1 MTIYLKE
8 KWNMTAQRGKDL
20 LIKIGDGGD
29 PENFTTVAGL
39 RATSL
44 DFNATTIDITNSDSA
59 DMWRELLADGV
70 KSATVAG
77 SGVFKDAASDA
88 ALKTAFFNQALN
100 DYQIV
105 IPSFGTVT
113 GPFKLTSLQYDG
125 PYDGELKIS
134 LSLAS
139 AGVLSFAAA

>member
-1 MTIYLKE
+1 
-8 KWNMTAQRGKDL
+8 MTAQRGKDL
-20 LIKIGDGGD
+20 LIKIGDGAD

-44 DFNATTIDITNSDSA
+44 DFNAQTIDITNSDSV

-88 ALKTAFFNQALN
+88 ALKTAFFNQTLN
-100 DYQIV
+100 NLTLTQDGGANGNN
-105 IPSFGTVT
+105 GTTVLTGTGVLTVNGSIIAT
-113 GPFKLTSLQYDG
+113 GPKTS
-125 PYDGELKIS
+125 
-134 LSLAS
+134 S
-139 AGVLSFAAA
+139 A